1 MSTRPP
7 KYGSMPRPRRSRC
20 SRHSGARRRREPG
33 ISVGKKISR
42 FRVWSFGPSRN
53 DEINRKRNSRI
64 PKRPYSP
71 WGIRLQSDSRGSDCM
86 HGVTGKPPG
95 AAKDKAGETPSRFM
109 LLMLVAM
116 TGVAPI
122 SHYMLVPALPVLA
135 TTFGRDISIAQ
146 MTVSLYMVGIA
157 CSQIIMGPLS
167 DRFGRR
173 PVLLAGLGLMVAASA
188 ACIFA
193 ETLPQ
198 LIAARFLQALGGAT
212 GMVVSRAIIRDLY
225 SRERI
230 GAMISLVIAVMMIAQ
245 MLSPLTGGLLETAF
259 GWRAIFYLIT
269 AAALTITV
277 GIALALPETRRARA
291 EGGGFRGDVGSL
303 IRSRAFIGYMLC
315 QVLASQIIFTFAGGG
330 PYIVV
335 TQMGRSSAE
344 YGAWFACT
352 GFAYLIGNLF
362 CVRFAPRHSLE
373 NLIWFG
379 LALQFVGSLLNLIWG
394 IAGLNLAPSWLFG
407 TQMLVMFANAFVMSN
422 SAAGAISV
430 RPDAAG
436 TASGAMGVLQM
447 GIGSLFSQFGAYL
460 GGHFATPVALNIAIV
475 MLSIACASTMIFL
488 IPRPDVGVSE
498 ALVEK
503 AEGEESG
510 VLEGVAPYRHFNND
524 VVARESGRSS
534 TPGSRGVKP

>member
-1 MSTRPP
+1 
-7 KYGSMPRPRRSRC
+7 
-20 SRHSGARRRREPG
+20 
-33 ISVGKKISR
+33 
-42 FRVWSFGPSRN
+42 
-53 DEINRKRNSRI
+53 
-64 PKRPYSP
+64 
-71 WGIRLQSDSRGSDCM
+71 M
-86 HGVTGKPPG
+86 HGVMGKPPG
-95 AAKDKAGETPSRFM
+95 AATDNSGVATSKLM

-122 SHYMLVPALPVLA
+122 SLYMLVPALPVLA

-173 PVLLAGLGLMVAASA
+173 PVLLAGLGLMVAASVG
-188 ACIFA
+188 CIFA

-198 LIAARFLQALGGAT
+198 LIAARFFQALGGAT

-225 SRERI
+225 SRDRV

-259 GWRAIFYLIT
+259 GWRAIFYLVT
-269 AAALTITV
+269 AASLAITV
-277 GIALALPETRRARA
+277 GIALALPETRRLRI
-291 EGGGFRGDVGSL
+291 EGGGFRGDVGNL
-303 IRSRAFIGYMLC
+303 IKSRPFIGYVLC

-344 YGAWFACT
+344 YGAWFATT

-373 NLIWFG
+373 KLIWFG
-379 LALQFVGSLLNLIWG
+379 LALQLTGSFLNLVWSIT
-394 IAGLNLAPSWLFG
+394 GLNQAPGWLFG
-407 TQMLVMFANAFVMSN
+407 TQMIVMFANAFVMAN

-430 RPDAAG
+430 RPEAAG
-436 TASGAMGVLQM
+436 TASGAMGFLQQ
-447 GIGSLFSQFGAYL
+447 GIGALVSQFGAYL
-460 GGHFATPVALNIAIV
+460 GGHSTTTLPLTSAIFV
-475 MLSIACASTMIFL
+475 LSIACASTMIFL
-488 IPRPDVGVSE
+488 VPRRTVVVSE
-498 ALVEK
+498 KLMEQ
-503 AEGEESG
+503 AEEEEQG
-510 VLEGVAPYRHFNND
+510 ML
-524 VVARESGRSS
+524 
-534 TPGSRGVKP
+534 

>member
-1 MSTRPP
+1 MDQTS
-7 KYGSMPRPRRSRC
+7 
-20 SRHSGARRRREPG
+20 
-33 ISVGKKISR
+33 
-42 FRVWSFGPSRN
+42 
-53 DEINRKRNSRI
+53 
-64 PKRPYSP
+64 
-71 WGIRLQSDSRGSDCM
+71 M
-86 HGVTGKPPG
+86 HGVTGKSPG
-95 AAKDKAGETPSRFM
+95 AATDKTGAVTSRLM
-109 LLMLVAM
+109 LLLLVAM

-122 SHYMLVPALPVLA
+122 SLYMLVPSLPVLA
-135 TTFGRDISIAQ
+135 TYFGRDISIAQ

-188 ACIFA
+188 ACIVA

-259 GWRAIFYLIT
+259 GWRSIFYVVT
-269 AAALTITV
+269 AVSLVIAVA
-277 GIALALPETRRARA
+277 IALSLPETRRYRID
-291 EGGGFRGDVGSL
+291 GSGFRGDVGSL
-303 IRSRAFIGYMLC
+303 FKSRAFVGYLLC
-315 QVLASQIIFTFAGGG
+315 QVLASQIIFAFAGAG

-344 YGAWFACT
+344 YGAWFATT

-373 NLIWFG
+373 KLIWFG
-379 LALQFVGSLLNLIWG
+379 LVLQFAGAALNLLWG
-394 IAGLNLAPSWLFG
+394 ITGLNQMPSWLFG

-430 RPDAAG
+430 RPEAAG
-436 TASGAMGVLQM
+436 TASGAMGFLQM
-447 GIGSLFSQFGAYL
+447 GIGSLVSQFGAYL
-460 GGHFATPVALNIAIV
+460 GGHFATPVPLNIAIV
-475 MLSIACASTMIFL
+475 VLSLGCASAMIFL
-488 IPRPDVGVSE
+488 VPRRDVVVGKE
-498 ALVEK
+498 LIEQ
-503 AEGEESG
+503 AEEEESG
-510 VLEGVAPYRHFNND
+510 LL
-524 VVARESGRSS
+524 
-534 TPGSRGVKP
+534 

>member
-1 MSTRPP
+1 MDNAT
-7 KYGSMPRPRRSRC
+7 
-20 SRHSGARRRREPG
+20 
-33 ISVGKKISR
+33 VR
-42 FRVWSFGPSRN
+42 FTTLDRTS
-53 DEINRKRNSRI
+53 
-64 PKRPYSP
+64 
-71 WGIRLQSDSRGSDCM
+71 M
-86 HGVTGKPPG
+86 HGVMGKPPA
-95 AAKDKAGETPSRFM
+95 AAKDATGAATSRIM
-109 LLMLVAM
+109 LLLLVAM

-122 SHYMLVPALPVLA
+122 SLYMLVPALPVLA
-135 TTFGRDISIAQ
+135 TVFGRDISIAQ

-173 PVLLAGLGLMVAASA
+173 PVLLAGLGLMVMASA

-193 ETLPQ
+193 KPLPQ

-245 MLSPLTGGLLETAF
+245 MLSPLTGGLIETAF
-259 GWRAIFYLIT
+259 GWRAIFYVIT
-269 AAALTITV
+269 AASLVIAIAIALT
-277 GIALALPETRRARA
+277 LPETRRDRA
-291 EGGGFRGDVGSL
+291 EAGGFRGDVGSL
-303 IRSRAFIGYMLC
+303 ITSRAFIGYMLC

-362 CVRFAPRHSLE
+362 CVRYAPRHSLE

-394 IAGLNLAPSWLFG
+394 IAGLNQSPSWLFG
-407 TQMLVMFANAFVMSN
+407 TQMLVMLANAFVMSN

-430 RPDAAG
+430 RPEAAG
-436 TASGAMGVLQM
+436 TASGAMGFLQM
-447 GIGSLFSQFGAYL
+447 GVGSLFSQFGAYL
-460 GGHFATPVALNIAIV
+460 GGHFATPVALNAAIV
-475 MLSIACASTMIFL
+475 VLSMACASTMIFL
-488 IPRPDVGVSE
+488 VPRRDVVVSE
-498 ALVEK
+498 ALIEQ
-503 AEGEESG
+503 AEEEESG
-510 VLEGVAPYRHFNND
+510 ML
-524 VVARESGRSS
+524 
-534 TPGSRGVKP
+534 